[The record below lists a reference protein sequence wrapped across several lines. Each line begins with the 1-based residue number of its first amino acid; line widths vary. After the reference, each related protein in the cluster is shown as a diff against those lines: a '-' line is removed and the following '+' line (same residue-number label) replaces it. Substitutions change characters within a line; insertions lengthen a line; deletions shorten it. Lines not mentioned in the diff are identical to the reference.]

1 MPHKRRVFGDTA
13 ERLAETYL
21 LQKGY
26 TILDRQFLTRI
37 GEIDLIAQDR
47 DEIVFVEVKAR
58 HSDAFG
64 YPEASVT
71 KTKLRKIGQTGEIYL
86 RTHGLTGRHFR
97 LDVIAVEFQFH
108 PPRVTHYEAVG

>member
-64 YPEASVT
+64 YPEAAIT
-71 KTKLRKIGQTGEIYL
+71 RTKLRKLSQAVELYL
-86 RTHGLTGRHFR
+86 RLKKLTHRTFR
-97 LDVIAVEFQFH
+97 IDAIGIEYQFY
-108 PPRVTHYEAVG
+108 PPQITHYQAIG